1 MTAAHP
7 VACQVVPEIASFSV
21 DDGFMY
27 RLPSEFDVGVGSRVR
42 IRVGGR
48 RMRGFV
54 TAVFDVEPD
63 RRLVDV
69 DGVVGSCRVFDEGH
83 LTLVR
88 WAARHYIT
96 PVATVLKR
104 TAPPNVPRTRRPVLE
119 RPVPGKRTPLR
130 YRIGSAP
137 HGQHIAEGIADA
149 PPEATIVVVAPTV
162 IEVDQ
167 IADAIERRTGRPVV
181 TAHSSLPAKD
191 VTAAWQAAMTRAGTI
206 LVGTREIA
214 LWSIPSAAQWIVVED
229 ARRVMRSPSTPTLS
243 VRSIALER
251 HRTFGTPTSVVGPL
265 PSLEL
270 VHAGVMI
277 VGEPGR
283 QWPLVEVL
291 DRNEEPPGSSVL
303 MEATRSAIA
312 GAVRQ
317 GGSVFVLVPRRA
329 HASAERCVTCQELR
343 RCASCG
349 SAAFTDG
356 SCARCDQPM
365 ATCPSCG
372 GRLWRPLG
380 AGIGVVV
387 DDLGRLVGRDVGRAG
402 DGRAVTVGTERD
414 LLGMSG
420 CRLAVAVDVDG
431 MTLAPHY
438 RAAEDA
444 LRTLVRLAQT
454 VERGRG
460 HRCVVQTSDPHQ
472 AVIAALRSG
481 RSEAFLSDQAQR
493 RRRAGFP
500 PFGELIALEVAD
512 IDGADDVVRSSLE
525 GLATVHGPARVGER
539 DRWLI
544 TGHDLSRARLAL
556 RRGVG
561 TMRDRGARVRVDV
574 DPIDL

>member
-1 MTAAHP
+1 
-7 VACQVVPEIASFSV
+7 
-21 DDGFMY
+21 
-27 RLPSEFDVGVGSRVR
+27 
-42 IRVGGR
+42 
-48 RMRGFV
+48 
-54 TAVFDVEPD
+54 VFDD
-63 RRLVDV
+63 A
-69 DGVVGSCRVFDEGH
+69 H
-83 LTLVR
+83 LALVR
-88 WAARHYIT
+88 WAAGHYVA
-96 PVATVLKR
+96 PLATVLKR
-104 TAPPNVPRTRRPVLE
+104 TVPPNVPRTKRPVL
-119 RPVPGKRTPLR
+119 GRTPPGRRTSLLHR
-130 YRIGSAP
+130 VASAP
-137 HGQHIAEGIADA
+137 HGHGIAEGIADS
-149 PPEATIVVVAPTV
+149 PPDATIVVVAPSV
-162 IEVDQ
+162 VEVDE
-167 IADAIERRTGRPVV
+167 IAAAIERRTGRAVV
-181 TAHSSLPAKD
+181 TAHSSMAAKE
-191 VTAAWQAAMTRAGTI
+191 VTGAWQAAMTRPGTI
-206 LVGTREIA
+206 IVGTREIA
-214 LWSIPSAAQWIVVED
+214 LWWIPSASEWIIVED
-229 ARRVMRSPSTPTLS
+229 ARRVMRSPATPTLS

-251 HRTFGTPTSVVGPL
+251 HRAFGTPTSFVGPL
-265 PSLEL
+265 PSLE
-270 VHAGVMI
+270 VIHARATIADG
-277 VGEPGR
+277 PGR

-303 MEATRSAIA
+303 LEATRSAVA

-329 HASAERCVTCQELR
+329 HASAERCVACQELR

-356 SCARCDQPM
+356 ACARCSEPM
-365 ATCPSCG
+365 AACPSCG

-387 DDLGRLVGRDVGRAG
+387 DDLRRLLGRGVGRAG
-402 DGRAVTVGTERD
+402 EGRTVTVGTERD
-414 LLGMSG
+414 LLGVSG
-420 CRLAVAVDVDG
+420 CRLAVSVDVDG

-460 HRCVVQTSDPHQ
+460 HRCVVQTSDPRQ
-472 AVIAALRSG
+472 PAIVALRSG
-481 RSEAFLSDQAQR
+481 RSDDFLRDELQR

-544 TGHDLSRARLAL
+544 TGPDLTRARLAL

-561 TMRDRGARVRVDV
+561 TMRDRGARVRIDV

>member
-1 MTAAHP
+1 MTAAHAA
-7 VACQVVPEIASFSV
+7 ACQVVPEIASFSV

-27 RLPSEFDVGVGSRVR
+27 RLPPGLHVGVGSRVR

-54 TAVFDVEPD
+54 TAVFDEAPD

-69 DGVVGSCRVFDEGH
+69 DGVVGTCRAFDEGH
-83 LTLVR
+83 LALVR
-88 WAARHYIT
+88 WAASHYVA

-104 TAPPNVPRTRRPVLE
+104 TVPPNVPRTKRPVLDRPTPGRSE
-119 RPVPGKRTPLR
+119 RLR
-130 YRIGSAP
+130 HRIGSAP
-137 HGQHIAEGIADA
+137 HGKGIAEGIAAA
-149 PPEATIVVVAPTV
+149 PSEATIVIVAPTV
-162 IEVDQ
+162 VEVDE
-167 IADAIERRTGRPVV
+167 IATAIERRTGRTVV
-181 TAHSSLPAKD
+181 TAHSSLAAKD
-191 VTAAWQAAMTRAGTI
+191 VTAAWQTAMTRPGTI

-214 LWSIPSAAQWIVVED
+214 LWSIPSATEWIVVED
-229 ARRVMRSPSTPTLS
+229 ARRVMRSPATPTLS
-243 VRSIALER
+243 VRAIALER
-251 HRTFGTPTSVVGPL
+251 HRAFGTSTTFVGPV

-270 VHAGVMI
+270 IHAGATI
-277 VGEPGR
+277 VGDPGR
-283 QWPLVEVL
+283 QWPLVEVV
-291 DRNEEPPGSSVL
+291 DRNEEPPGSSAL
-303 MEATRSAIA
+303 LEATRGAIA

-329 HASAERCVTCQELR
+329 HAGAERCVQCQELR
-343 RCASCG
+343 RCGSCG
-349 SAAFTDG
+349 SAAFTEG
-356 SCARCDQPM
+356 TCVRCAEPM
-365 ATCPSCG
+365 VRCPSCG

-387 DDLGRLVGRDVGRAG
+387 DDLTRVVGRDVGRAG
-402 DGRAVTVGTERD
+402 EGRAVTVGTERD
-414 LLGMSG
+414 ILGVSG

-472 AVIAALRSG
+472 RTIAALRSG
-481 RSEAFLSDQAQR
+481 RSDEFLSDEAQR

-500 PFGELIALEVAD
+500 PFGELIALEVAG
-512 IDGADDVVRSSLE
+512 IDDADDLVRSSVE
-525 GLATVHGPARVGER
+525 ALATVHGPAQVGER

-544 TGHDLSRARLAL
+544 TGADLTRARLAL